1 MTIHGELFGAV
12 SAPLLLDYFG
22 RSGVLYVASDGT
34 PQAEFDAIITPER
47 AEEQQTLEGVQLRY
61 VRELKIPRQEGL
73 PFWDQTASSYGRV
86 WVGNV
91 EYAIDVIEATTE
103 SFVYL
108 RLVRLGVAEQSRPA
122 YRRK

>member
-1 MTIHGELFGAV
+1 MTIHGELFAGTA
-12 SAPLLLDYFG
+12 APLLLDHFG
-22 RSGVLYVASDGT
+22 QEGNLYVTADGT
-34 PQAEFDAIITPER
+34 PAAEFDAIVTPER
-47 AEEQQTLEGVQLRY
+47 AEEQQTVEGTVLRY

-73 PFWDQTASSYGRV
+73 PFWDDTPSSYGRV

-91 EYAIDVIEATTE
+91 QYAIDVIEAVTE

-108 RLVRLGVAEQSRPA
+108 RLVRVGVAEGSRPA